1 MSNVPHSVIVER
13 ANGDSFF
20 IDKIASQAE
29 EIGKLK
35 EQIRQLEDNIKKLVS
50 DVTCSNIADAG

>member
-13 ANGDSFF
+13 ANEDSFF

-35 EQIRQLEDNIKKLVS
+35 EQIRQLEDNIKKLAS